1 MKKVFGILAVYT
13 AIIFL
18 CCIGETY
25 IYRTIPILIAEHVGM
40 YRFFRGLSWF
50 LSLLPAIFLSGFTVA
65 CAVLWQKDAG
75 NARQRFSPAMIDRYR
90 IILLS
95 SLVFVAILAFNA
107 EIFRPL
113 VKAKLFRMESAP
125 RELKN
130 NLSTA
135 EYLIQDRNYELAYMY
150 ATRAVAVAPH
160 DMTARNVLKNAKDF
174 LDIWETQQVL
184 EGKTVEEVAQ
194 PLHAADMHLT
204 AKELMQRAQSARA
217 EENWLNA
224 HYWATLA
231 LAACNGTDTN
241 MEAARTL
248 ADVAWNKLKAPG
260 EFENSPTFQLYRKK
274 LNGYIALN
282 QGDNLKAY
290 YIFLDLQKSL
300 PSRDPDVERY
310 FALAK
315 EAVQNQYFFI
325 DEADDMDV
333 LASGQDIHFS
343 LRNRDGSRNVYSIKS
358 VMDSKYNGTDIR
370 YLKDMTVVTYSSSG
384 RFVRSMYVPLAKA
397 ISQNVN
403 VMSEENARALGIQSK
418 WKNVPFIMLLSVDRD
433 TQGIVSTPVYSDVET
448 GLTEAQVE
456 ELGLY
461 VPDTS
466 GMNATHPIHLS
477 TQNTLILPMPYS
489 DFAVI
494 DAASA
499 GSDTMS
505 IFSLLRFIPN
515 AQNYGFAA
523 EVFSNSLVGRFTYPL
538 FILILF
544 IFAAA
549 VGWNYRIDDSK
560 VQFRTI
566 WLLMVIL
573 YGFVTYL
580 IVEVCGYVFNIMNY
594 VLIGVFNNAALVM
607 AFFIYGVIFVLIS
620 INFMSRKK

>member
-403 VMSEENARALGIQSK
+403 VMSEENARVLGIQSK